1 MKNLS
6 KRSGVQQGT
15 REGDALVKD
24 KVSRLKTASI
34 LVPSTLPFL
43 CISWVFMF
51 LAICLSALENRDMK
65 EGAADEA
72 EVTS

>member
-1 MKNLS
+1 M
-6 KRSGVQQGT
+6 
-15 REGDALVKD
+15 KD

-34 LVPSTLPFL
+34 LVPSTLAFL

-51 LAICLSALENRDMK
+51 LAICLSAFENRDMK